1 MKASDLDGFTGDF
14 HQTFKEKKKKN
25 ISQQFISENRSRCNN
40 FYHSM
45 RHVLSLT
52 PKQTEMLQ
60 ERKTTI
66 SLINMEATV

>member
-1 MKASDLDGFTGDF
+1 MKVSDLDGFTGDF
-14 HQTFKEKKKKN
+14 HQTFKKKNKN

>member
-14 HQTFKEKKKKN
+14 RQTFKEKKHN

-45 RHVLSLT
+45 SRPLS
-52 PKQTEMLQ
+52 
-60 ERKTTI
+60 
-66 SLINMEATV
+66 